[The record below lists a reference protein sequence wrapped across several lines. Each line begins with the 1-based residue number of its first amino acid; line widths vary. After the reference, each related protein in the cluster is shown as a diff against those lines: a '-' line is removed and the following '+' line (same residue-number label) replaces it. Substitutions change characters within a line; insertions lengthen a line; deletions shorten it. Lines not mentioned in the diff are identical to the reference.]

1 MKKDGVIFMR
11 LKPKCD
17 HESDDFTRLEEKVN
31 GKQREIKPLTDKG
44 KDRIRLELDII
55 KKTNTAKVFLLYDD
69 IMFHLKESGVVFHGI
84 MHCSYV
90 CYLLGLTKVNPL
102 YYGLP
107 FERYYN
113 EKRRVLPLLNIAV
126 PKGKKETALRILR
139 ETYAPMKI
147 CPIVDGENRYV
158 FVNQDGEWTE
168 EDCYRQ
174 KLYTFILEEA
184 EMKEYRQFTEEEIYQ
199 KALEYFSRR
208 NISLGGRYQGD
219 KQAEKIFSK
228 TDGRYIYQEQF
239 FEVCEKILGVSN
251 KQADE
256 FRKKLAFRKREDR
269 DAIKQFFCWK
279 LDEEGD
285 RLFDYIYFGHI
296 YAVSKAYII
305 GLLFLDL

>member
-1 MKKDGVIFMR
+1 MC
-11 LKPKCD
+11 LKPKLEY
-17 HESDDFTRLEEKVN
+17 ESDDFQQLEEKIKE
-31 GKQREIKPLTDKG
+31 KQQGIKTLTDKE
-44 KDRIRLELDII
+44 KERIRLELDII

-69 IMFHLKESGVVFHGI
+69 IMFHLKNIGAVFHGM

-90 CYLLGLTKVNPL
+90 CYLLELTKVNPL

-139 ETYAPMKI
+139 ETYVPTKI
-147 CPIVDGENRYV
+147 CSIVDGENRYA
-158 FVNQDGEWTE
+158 FSNGESDLTE

-174 KLYTFILEEA
+174 KLHTFILEEA

-208 NISLGGRYQGD
+208 NISLGRRYQGEQ
-219 KQAEKIFSK
+219 QAEKIFSE

-239 FEVCEKILGVSN
+239 FEICEKILGVSN

-256 FRKKLAFRKREDR
+256 FRRALAFRKREDR

-279 LDEEGD
+279 LDEEGAE
-285 RLFDYIYFGHI
+285 LFDYIYFGHNI
-296 YAVSKAYII
+296 YVVSKAHII
-305 GLLFLDL
+305 GLLFLDLE

>member
-1 MKKDGVIFMR
+1 MC
-11 LKPKCD
+11 LKAKLD
-17 HESDDFTRLEEKVN
+17 YESDDFQQLEEKIKA
-31 GKQREIKPLTDKG
+31 KQQECKSLTNTEKERVQLD
-44 KDRIRLELDII
+44 LDII
-55 KKTNTAKVFLLYDD
+55 KNTNTANVFLLYED
-69 IMFHLKESGVVFHGI
+69 IMSHLKELGAVFYGM

-90 CYLLGLTKVNPL
+90 CYLLGLTRVNPL
-102 YYGLP
+102 HYGLP

-126 PKGKKETALRILR
+126 PRGKKETALQILR
-139 ETYAPMKI
+139 EAYAPMKI
-147 CPIVDGENRYV
+147 SSIIDGENRYA
-158 FVNQDGEWTE
+158 FSNELDELTE

-184 EMKEYRQFTEEEIYQ
+184 EIQGYRRFTDEEIYQ

-208 NISLGGRYQGD
+208 NISLGRRYQGD

-239 FEVCEKILGVSN
+239 FEICEKILGVSN

-279 LDEEGD
+279 LDEEGAG
-285 RLFDYIYFGHI
+285 LFDYIYFGHI
-296 YAVSKAYII
+296 YVLSKAYII